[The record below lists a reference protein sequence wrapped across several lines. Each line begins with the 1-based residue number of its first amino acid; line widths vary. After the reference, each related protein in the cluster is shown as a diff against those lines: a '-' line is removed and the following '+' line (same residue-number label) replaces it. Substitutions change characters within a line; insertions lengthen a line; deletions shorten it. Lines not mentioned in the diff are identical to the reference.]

1 MVVSM
6 GRWVTR
12 MSFIYFAH
20 AAFSRQTVANQ
31 GQDEPI
37 RTSSCP
43 HVHCMSYGQWPNGT
57 HGPKTPRTC
66 RSAEP
71 RNHTGGR
78 SEEHTSELPSLMRT
92 SYAVF
97 CLNKKQANT

>member
-6 GRWVTR
+6 SRWVTR

-57 HGPKTPRTC
+57 HGPKTPR
-66 RSAEP
+66 P
-71 RNHTGGR
+71 R
-78 SEEHTSELPSLMRT
+78 SEEQTSELQSLMSI
-92 SYAVF
+92 SYAVYV
-97 CLNKKQANT
+97 LNIKTTHIRRLSPYKVR